1 MSKFGYKL
9 VCTNGET
16 EGDEVI
22 LVKKQLPTVA
32 KFLRAELNWS
42 LASAANTI
50 DHTPEQPVCFDYFE
64 AMGLMMDKGIF
75 QNKYQA
81 RSSWH
86 LAEAD

>member
-1 MSKFGYKL
+1 
-9 VCTNGET
+9 
-16 EGDEVI
+16 
-22 LVKKQLPTVA
+22 
-32 KFLRAELNWS
+32 LNWS

-50 DHTPEQPVCFDYFE
+50 DHTPHQPVCFDYFE

>member
-1 MSKFGYKL
+1 MKFQYKL

-22 LVKKQLPTVA
+22 LMKKQLPTVA

-42 LASAANTI
+42 LASAGNEI
-50 DHTPEQPVCFDYFE
+50 DHTPEQPVCFEYFE

-75 QNKYQA
+75 ETKYQA
-81 RSSWH
+81 RSRWH
-86 LAEAD
+86 LAEQEK

>member
-1 MSKFGYKL
+1 MNKFGYKL

-22 LVKKQLPTVA
+22 LMKKQLPTVA

-42 LASAANTI
+42 LASAGNEI
-50 DHTPEQPVCFDYFE
+50 DHTPEQPVCFEYFE